1 MPLIDIHAH
10 VVPDALVKTLG
21 TEAPEVAPRLE
32 EEAGAWHLTYPSGR
46 RSGPVPAGMFDLTSR
61 VADMDHQGVA
71 VQAVS
76 VPPTH
81 FFYDAAADRAP
92 LIAALHNDAMVDLA
106 RQVPDRFRVLATL
119 PLASPAA
126 SVEELGRLASEAT
139 VVGVELGTNVNSR
152 NLDHPDLTAVWQAI
166 AEAGLVVVLHPDNVA
181 GANRMGG
188 YYLHNFIGNPT
199 DTTIAAASLVF
210 GGVLSAFPALRVVL
224 LHGGG
229 FVPYQIGRFSHGWA
243 VRPEPRQRLQ
253 EPPGALFERFF
264 FDTLTHDRQALRYLI
279 DRFGP
284 DRVCLGSDYPFD
296 MGSDDP
302 VEQVREAAGDDTA
315 MLETILERT
324 PASLLQRSPAPAGGK
339 VSA

>member
-1 MPLIDIHAH
+1 MPPIDAHAH
-10 VVPDALVKTLG
+10 VVSDALVKTLV
-21 TEAPEVAPRLE
+21 TEAPEVAPRLK
-32 EEAGAWHLTYPSGR
+32 EAGAWHLTYPSGR
-46 RSGPVPAGMFDLTSR
+46 GSGPVPAGMFDLTSR
-61 VADMDHQGVA
+61 VADMDRQGVA

-81 FFYDAAADRAP
+81 FFYDAASDRAP

-119 PLASPAA
+119 PLASPAG

-139 VVGVELGTNVNSR
+139 VVGVELGTNVNGR

-166 AEAGLVVVLHPDNVA
+166 ADAGLAVVLHPDNVA
-181 GANRMGG
+181 GADRMGG
-188 YYLHNFIGNPT
+188 YYLHNFVGNPT
-199 DTTIAAASLVF
+199 DTTIAAASLAF

-229 FVPYQIGRFSHGWA
+229 FVPYQLGRFSHGWA

-253 EPPGALFERFF
+253 EPPAALFERFF

-302 VEQVREAAGDDTA
+302 VGQVREAAGDDPA
-315 MLETILERT
+315 MLEAILERT

>member
-1 MPLIDIHAH
+1 VSPVDLHAH
-10 VVPDALVKTLG
+10 IVPDSLVKTLAA
-21 TEAPEVAPRLE
+21 EAPEVAPRLRQDD
-32 EEAGAWHLTYPSGR
+32 GAWYLTYPSGR
-46 RSGPVPAGMFDLTSR
+46 RSGPVPPGMFDLTSR
-61 VADMDHQGVA
+61 VADMDRQGVA

-81 FFYDAAADRAP
+81 FFYDAPIDRLP
-92 LIAALHNDAMVDLA
+92 LIAAMHNDAMIQVA
-106 RQVPDRFRVLATL
+106 SQVPDRFRVLATL

-139 VVGVELGTNVNSR
+139 VVGVELGTNVNGH
-152 NLDHPDLTAVWQAI
+152 NLDLPDLAAVWQAI
-166 AEAGLVVVLHPDNVA
+166 AEAGLAVVLHPDNVA
-181 GANRMGG
+181 GADRMGG
-188 YYLHNFIGNPT
+188 YYLHNFVGNPT

-229 FVPYQIGRFSHGWA
+229 FVPYQIGRFSHGWV

-279 DRFGP
+279 NRFGP

-302 VEQVREAAGDDTA
+302 VGQVREATGDDPAT
-315 MLETILERT
+315 LETILERT
-324 PASLLQRSPAPAGGK
+324 PAGLLQRSPAPAGGR

>member
-1 MPLIDIHAH
+1 MPPIDAHAH
-10 VVPDALVKTLG
+10 VVSDALVKTLV
-21 TEAPEVAPRLE
+21 TEAPEVAPRLKK
-32 EEAGAWHLTYPSGR
+32 EAGAWHLTYPSGR

-61 VADMDHQGVA
+61 VADMDRQGVA

-81 FFYDAAADRAP
+81 FFYDAAADR
-92 LIAALHNDAMVDLA
+92 AALHNDAMVDLA

-119 PLASPAA
+119 PLASPAG

-139 VVGVELGTNVNSR
+139 VVGVELGTNVNGR
-152 NLDHPDLTAVWQAI
+152 NLDNPDLTAVWQAI
-166 AEAGLVVVLHPDNVA
+166 ADAGLAVVLHPDNVA
-181 GANRMGG
+181 GADRMGG
-188 YYLHNFIGNPT
+188 YYLHNFVGNPT

-210 GGVLSAFPALRVVL
+210 GGVLSAFPALRAVL

-229 FVPYQIGRFSHGWA
+229 FVPYQLGRFSHGWA

-253 EPPGALFERFF
+253 EPPAALFERFF

-284 DRVCLGSDYPFD
+284 DRVCLGSDNPFD

-302 VEQVREAAGDDTA
+302 VGQVREAAGDDPA
-315 MLETILERT
+315 MLEAILERT